1 MNKNKTESL
10 IVLNKRSSTA
20 NFTWLLY
27 LEKIIQKKFRLKKNI
42 SIALVSEI
50 EIKNLNK
57 VYRHKNKV
65 TDVLSFN
72 IDSAEILG
80 EIVICLAKAKKQAL
94 EHKTSLK
101 AELQLLTV
109 HGILHLLGYDHEL
122 SEQEYLRQEKAQEKI
137 LALLKNYAN

>member
-1 MNKNKTESL
+1 MHKNKTEPL
-10 IVLNKRSSTA
+10 IVLNKRSCTA
-20 NFTWLLY
+20 NFTWLLH
-27 LEKIIQKKFRLKKNI
+27 LEKIIQKKFKIKKNI

-72 IDSAEILG
+72 IDSVEILG

-94 EHKTSLK
+94 EHKHSLK

-122 SEQEYLRQEKAQEKI
+122 SEQEYLRQEKEQEKI

>member
-1 MNKNKTESL
+1 MHKNKAEPL
-10 IVLNKRSSTA
+10 IVLNKRSCTA
-20 NFTWLLY
+20 NFTWLLH
-27 LEKIIQKKFRLKKNI
+27 LEKIIQKKFKIKKNI

-72 IDSAEILG
+72 IDSVEILG
-80 EIVICLAKAKKQAL
+80 EIVICLAQAKKQAL
-94 EHKTSLK
+94 EHKHSLK

-122 SEQEYLRQEKAQEKI
+122 SEQEYLRQEKEQEKI

>member
-1 MNKNKTESL
+1 MNKHKTEPL

-42 SIALVSEI
+42 SIALVSET

-80 EIVICLAKAKKQAL
+80 EIVICLAKAKKQAI
-94 EHKTSLK
+94 EHKTSLR

-122 SEQEYLRQEKAQEKI
+122 SEQEYLRQEKEQEKI